1 MIVCASATG
10 IGLFH
15 QYCSM
20 CAEDIIVI
28 YSFII
33 RVAVGTNIFTIS
45 SQFTVPSKV
54 QEVKLLVL
62 GWGLDEEGAARK
74 EPTG

>member
-1 MIVCASATG
+1 V
-10 IGLFH
+10 
-15 QYCSM
+15 

-33 RVAVGTNIFTIS
+33 RVAIGIAIFTIS

-62 GWGLDEEGAARK
+62 G
-74 EPTG
+74 